1 MLIPFTR
8 FPKWI
13 CGKLRGSYTS
23 QLSTCICGGFVLPS
37 AGVLSPDMQEKI
49 LVKSQSFDA
58 IMAELQAKSA
68 FKDKGELFLCS
79 PSSEGQ
85 PPLWVDSEEVF

>member
-1 MLIPFTR
+1 MENFADLTPPSSRHASVGASSF
-8 FPKWI
+8 
-13 CGKLRGSYTS
+13 L
-23 QLSTCICGGFVLPS
+23 QLASLQVW
-37 AGVLSPDMQEKI
+37 SPDMQEKI

-58 IMAELQAKSA
+58 FMAELQAKSA